1 MKCNQN
7 GLDFIIKE
15 LKKKTIIEK
24 SRKNE
29 KDFTRKRKIGPKELI
44 EYNLN
49 KKGLSSKMEKYKF
62 LRLTEYEDIS
72 TPGLLKQREK
82 LNPEVFIYLNQ
93 GMLSLFYNEHEEEMK
108 LYKGYII
115 AAIDGSDFEIPNT
128 KVSRKEYSY
137 LMKNDECARATV
149 STMTD
154 ILNEYVL
161 DTLVRP
167 YRTSEIEM
175 EKEHL
180 KNVKE
185 IIKKQK
191 IIRVKDRNYR
201 CLEDFFYS
209 NKNNEKYVVRLQ
221 ESDYKEY
228 IRQMKS
234 NDEEIKIEYQYDR
247 VRYYKKRNPELYMEL
262 EKKEPIKIRIV
273 KVQLENGTLEILAT
287 NLEKEDFSSEDI
299 KEIYNLRW
307 GIETLYHTVKE
318 SLKICAISSS
328 KKTII
333 EQEILSQMLVYNI
346 VQSFCNEAE
355 PKIQKEKYKY
365 PMKVNKNMAIGIL
378 KENMIYILMEED
390 ENKRVR
396 MSDEF
401 EKKILEYLVPIRKGR
416 NFKRG
421 KQVKNRHHINKRKSF

>member
-1 MKCNQN
+1 MRCNQK
-7 GLDFIIKE
+7 GLDFIANE
-15 LKKKTIIEK
+15 LKTNEIIVK

-29 KDFTRKRKIGPKELI
+29 KDFIRKRKIGSKELI

-62 LRLTEYEDIS
+62 LRITAYQDIS

-82 LNPEVFIYLNQ
+82 LNPEVFVYLNR
-93 GMLSLFYNEHEEEMK
+93 GMLNIFYNDCEDEMK
-108 LYKGYII
+108 LYKGYVI

-128 KVSRKEYSY
+128 KTSKKEFSY

-154 ILNEYVL
+154 VLNGYVL

-175 EKEHL
+175 EKEHF

-201 CLEDFFYS
+201 CLEDFYYS

-221 ESDYKEY
+221 ESDYKKYTE
-228 IRQMKS
+228 QMKS

-247 VRYYKKRNPELYMEL
+247 VRYYKKRNPELYKEL

-273 KVQLENGTLEILAT
+273 KIKLENGMLEILAT
-287 NLEKEDFSSEDI
+287 NLEKEEFSSEDV

-307 GIETLYHTVKE
+307 GIETMYHTVKE
-318 SLKICAISSS
+318 SLKIGAISSS
-328 KKTII
+328 KKTIV

-346 VQSFCNEAE
+346 VQSFCNEGE
-355 PKIQKEKYKY
+355 KNIKKEKYKH
-365 PMKVNKNMAIGIL
+365 PMKINKNMAIGIL
-378 KENMIYILMEED
+378 KENLIYLLLEKD
-390 ENKRVR
+390 ESKRGK
-396 MSDEF
+396 MADEF
-401 EKKILEYLVPIRKGR
+401 REKILEYLVPIRKGR
-416 NFKRG
+416 NYKRE
-421 KQVKNRHHINKRKSF
+421 KIVKNRHHINKRKSF